1 LVDLA
6 FRFPS
11 NIKHGE
17 NMEDQRIRLSEQI
30 LDDLSKYLDYLSK
43 AEAIRKDNPGLDK
56 IIKSIENNKDY
67 IELRHC

>member
-1 LVDLA
+1 
-6 FRFPS
+6 
-11 NIKHGE
+11 
-17 NMEDQRIRLSEQI
+17 MEDQRIRLSEQI